1 MKTTQEEYLPEVI
14 KQKRQRIFAAFDEI
28 EWKGDLLTTDKI
40 VALVREGRD
49 ELDRRTFVAWDS
61 FNGDSD

>member
-1 MKTTQEEYLPEVI
+1 MKTTKEEYLPEVI

-61 FNGDSD
+61 FTGDSD

>member
-1 MKTTQEEYLPEVI
+1 MKTTKEEYLPEVI

-28 EWKGDLLTTDKI
+28 EWKGDLLTTDEI
-40 VALVREGRD
+40 VELVREGRD
-49 ELDRRTFVAWDS
+49 ELDRRTFVAWGS